1 MENAINTSLAGSKT
15 RAIIFD
21 ILSVLI
27 IYFIPVLSHLT
38 ALPIYYFEPM
48 RILLILALIHTSRSN
63 AFILA
68 LTLPAFSFVVSAHP
82 TLIKTGLITLEL
94 TLNVVFFFALTSVF
108 KNRYVNVMLSIIG
121 SKIIYY
127 ILKYILIS
135 TAVLGTGLISTP
147 LYFQI
152 ALTLLLTFYV
162 LGFDKLKKT

>member
-1 MENAINTSLAGSKT
+1 MENVISTSLSGSKT
-15 RAIIFD
+15 KAIVFD
-21 ILSVLI
+21 VISVLI
-27 IYFIPVLSHLT
+27 IYFIPVISHLT

-68 LTLPAFSFVVSAHP
+68 LTLPAFSFIVSAHP
-82 TLIKTGLITLEL
+82 VLIKTGLITLEL
-94 TLNVVFFFALTSVF
+94 VLNVVFFFALSSVI
-108 KNRYVNVMLSIIG
+108 KNKPVNVMLSIIG

-127 ILKYILIS
+127 LLKYVLIS
-135 TAVLGTGLISTP
+135 TALLSTGLISTP

-162 LGFDKLKKT
+162 FGFDKLKKT